1 MTAGRKRFWPFGG
14 GLAVAAL
21 LALAVGAPPALAACT
36 DPPSPGVNWQR
47 CNFDGLD
54 LREVDLHG
62 ARLRD
67 GSFFRADLSRSDLSG
82 INGFRA
88 KFVNAAMREAKL
100 YKAKLSG
107 ADFTKADLTAA
118 SLADADLR
126 QARFFDAVLR
136 NADLT
141 GARLKGA
148 DFTRADLSGATWAD
162 GKRICAEGSVGR
174 CN

>member
-1 MTAGRKRFWPFGG
+1 MAGL
-14 GLAVAAL
+14 LAATL
-21 LALAVGAPPALAACT
+21 LALAAGAREAGAACT
-36 DPPSPGVNWQR
+36 DPPSAEVNWQR
-47 CNFDGLD
+47 CAFDGLD
-54 LREVDLHG
+54 LRGVDLNA

-88 KFVNAAMREAKL
+88 KFVNAVLREAKL

-107 ADFTKADLTAA
+107 ADFTKADLTGA
-118 SLADADLR
+118 SLTEADLR
-126 QARFFDAVLR
+126 RARFFGAVLR
-136 NADLT
+136 DADLT

-148 DFTRADLSGATWAD
+148 DFTRADLSGATWID
-162 GKRICAEGSVGR
+162 GKRICAEGSLGR